1 MLGPCDGVVHSSR
14 LADVDQ
20 FFQATGGALL
30 TALCAALEFLE
41 FTVSLLDLA
50 WCELRWCATAWA
62 GWLGFEGSKADR
74 AGADCWCGG
83 VVALTAWLAVEGPC
97 TDIIGPAVAVDV
109 ADVI

>member
-1 MLGPCDGVVHSSR
+1 MLGPCDGVFHASR
-14 LADVDQ
+14 LTDVYQ

-41 FTVSLLDLA
+41 FAITLLDLA
-50 WCELRWCATAWA
+50 WCELRWCAADRA
-62 GWLGFEGSKADR
+62 DRSRLEGSKADR

-83 VVALTAWLAVEGPC
+83 IVALTAWFAVEGPC
-97 TDIIGPAVAVDV
+97 TDIIGPTVAVDV